1 MAGLQSRPMTKFPHH
16 SDYPPSITRLAEAAL
31 LTVWSSLSRYHGDL
45 VLVGG
50 LAVRLLSSESRDGLP
65 SPVTGDVDLGITLG
79 ASGGQYGTIT
89 SDLQGQGFRFSEG
102 RFARVFD
109 GLTVYVDFLTEH
121 PTAGKGSVM
130 VDDMPVSVFLGIDR
144 ALALTRR
151 VPLEGPDFFG
161 AKQRFEIPVAEIGPL
176 LILKLLAFA
185 SRQQP
190 KDAYDILYATLNYPG
205 GPQGAVAG
213 FRNEESQGNRG
224 YSPARS
230 ALEKFFRQ
238 PDHSAPVRAASF
250 VMGPTRDTE
259 DYRIRHRQ
267 VAEDLVTVGRALLG
281 A

>member
-1 MAGLQSRPMTKFPHH
+1 MTKFPHH

-102 RFARVFD
+102 RFARAFD

-121 PTAGKGSVM
+121 PGASKGSVI

-144 ALALTRR
+144 ALALTRK
-151 VPLEGPDFFG
+151 VPLAGADFFG
-161 AKQRFEIPVAEIGPL
+161 AQQRFEIPVAEIGPL
-176 LILKLLAFA
+176 LVLKLIAFA

-190 KDAYDILYATLNYPG
+190 KDAYDILYATLNYPD
-205 GPQGAVAG
+205 GPRGAVAG
-213 FRNEESQGNRG
+213 FRDEERQGNRG
-224 YSPARS
+224 YSLARY

-250 VMGPTRDTE
+250 VMGTTLDTD
-259 DYRIRHRQ
+259 DYRTRHRQ
-267 VAEDLVTVGRALLG
+267 VAEDLVTVGHALLG
-281 A
+281 NQQR

>member
-1 MAGLQSRPMTKFPHH
+1 M
-16 SDYPPSITRLAEAAL
+16 

-65 SPVTGDVDLGITLG
+65 NPVTGDVDLGITLG

-102 RFARVFD
+102 RFARAFD

-121 PTAGKGSVM
+121 PTADKGSVI

-151 VPLEGPDFFG
+151 VPLEGPDFLG

-176 LILKLLAFA
+176 LVLKLLAFA

-190 KDAYDILYATLNYPG
+190 KDAYDILYATLNYPD
-205 GPQGAVAG
+205 GPDRAVAG
-213 FRNEESQGNRG
+213 FREEEHQGNRG
-224 YSPARS
+224 YPPARQ
-230 ALEKFFRQ
+230 ALEQFFLQ
-238 PDHSAPVRAASF
+238 PSHSAPLRAASF
-250 VMGPTRDTE
+250 VMGPTQDTE
-259 DYRIRHRQ
+259 DYRTRYRQ

-281 A
+281 R